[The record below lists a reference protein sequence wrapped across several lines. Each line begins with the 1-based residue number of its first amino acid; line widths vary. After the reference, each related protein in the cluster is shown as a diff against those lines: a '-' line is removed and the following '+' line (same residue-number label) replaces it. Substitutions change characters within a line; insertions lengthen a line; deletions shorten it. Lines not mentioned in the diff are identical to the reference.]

1 MTQTSW
7 VHLHNPATNDLA
19 EHLPE
24 NLHEIV
30 DQRLHRTMDFHADI
44 FARLES
50 HDHYLFGE
58 FAYPVYHE
66 RLDEVETLGIRVII
80 DFNRFL
86 TVTRTPTDMP
96 SSISMPDLTEEQA
109 TARALALDSGDCIW
123 LLTVTISK
131 AIHELLD
138 LAHSRTDDIERILN
152 HENSP
157 EFSATNCRQ
166 QIARLRNIFLQ
177 LSTITLPTLALVEK
191 IIDDDLD
198 LEETIDGKTREL
210 FPRYTEIHLIDVR
223 ESLRHAVQRFEY
235 GQNMMH
241 TLSQNLSD
249 YLNREQARAAN
260 RLTAMASIMLLPTFI
275 VGLYGMN
282 IDKNYFPEF
291 GWLNGYLLAWLVIGT
306 ITIAQVAAFRK
317 MGWLFQKK
325 QPDPREDPTAANL
338 PPS

>member
-1 MTQTSW
+1 M
-7 VHLHNPATNDLA
+7 
-19 EHLPE
+19 
-24 NLHEIV
+24 
-30 DQRLHRTMDFHADI
+30 
-44 FARLES
+44 
-50 HDHYLFGE
+50 
-58 FAYPVYHE
+58 
-66 RLDEVETLGIRVII
+66 RVII
-80 DFNRFL
+80 DFDRFL

-96 SSISMPDLTEEQA
+96 SSISMPDLTEEQE
-109 TARALALDSGDCIW
+109 TARELALDPGDCIW

-138 LAHSRTDDIERILN
+138 LAHSRTDDIEHLLN
-152 HENSP
+152 HDDNP
-157 EFSATNCRQ
+157 QFSSTNCRQ

-210 FPRYTEIHLIDVR
+210 FPRYTEIHLIDVP

-282 IDKNYFPEF
+282 IDENYFPEF

-306 ITIAQVAAFRK
+306 ITLAQVGVFRK

>member
-1 MTQTSW
+1 MPETSW
-7 VHLHNPATNDLA
+7 VHLQDPTEADLA
-19 EHLPE
+19 SHLPT

-30 DQRLHRTMDFHADI
+30 DHRLHRTRDFYADI

-66 RLDEVETLGIRVII
+66 RRDEVETLGIRVVI

-86 TVTRTPTDMP
+86 TVTRTPTGMP
-96 SSISMPDLTEEQA
+96 SSISMPDLTEEQE
-109 TARALALDSGDCIW
+109 TARELALDPGDCIW

-138 LAHSRTDDIERILN
+138 LAHSRTDDIEHLLN
-152 HENSP
+152 HDDNP
-157 EFSATNCRQ
+157 QFSSTNCRQ

-177 LSTITLPTLALVEK
+177 LSTITLPTLTLVEK
-191 IIDDDLD
+191 IIEDDLD
-198 LEETIDGKTREL
+198 LEETIDGKTRDL

-235 GQNMMH
+235 GQNMMQ
-241 TLSQNLSD
+241 TLSENLSD
-249 YLNREQARAAN
+249 YLNREQARAGN

-282 IDKNYFPEF
+282 IDKTYFPEF
-291 GWLNGYLLAWLVIGT
+291 GWLNGYLLAWLVIG
-306 ITIAQVAAFRK
+306 ILTIAQVAVFRK
-317 MGWLFQKK
+317 KGWLFQKK
-325 QPDPREDPTAANL
+325 RPEPGEGPTAENL
-338 PPS
+338 PPI

>member
-1 MTQTSW
+1 VTQSPW
-7 VHLHNPATNDLA
+7 VHLPDPTNADLA
-19 EHLPE
+19 RHLPD
-24 NLHEIV
+24 NLHEVV
-30 DQRLHRTMDFHADI
+30 DQRLHSTRDFYADV

-58 FAYPVYHE
+58 FAYPVYNKT
-66 RLDEVETLGIRVII
+66 RDEVETLGIRVVI
-80 DFNRFL
+80 DFSCFL
-86 TVTRTPTDMP
+86 TVTRTPKGMP
-96 SSISMPDLTEEQA
+96 SSISMPDLTEEQE
-109 TARALALDSGDCIW
+109 TAKALALDPGDCIW

-131 AIHELLD
+131 AIHELLN
-138 LAHSRTDDIERILN
+138 LAHSRADAIEHLLN
-152 HENSP
+152 HDDNP
-157 EFSATNCRQ
+157 QFSATNCRQ

-235 GQNMMH
+235 GQNMMQS
-241 TLSQNLSD
+241 LSENLSD
-249 YLNREQARAAN
+249 YLNREQARAGN

-291 GWLNGYLLAWLVIGT
+291 GWLNGYLLAWLVIGI
-306 ITIAQVAAFRK
+306 ITIAQVAVFRK

-325 QPDPREDPTAANL
+325 QPEPGEDPTAENL
-338 PPS
+338 PPI